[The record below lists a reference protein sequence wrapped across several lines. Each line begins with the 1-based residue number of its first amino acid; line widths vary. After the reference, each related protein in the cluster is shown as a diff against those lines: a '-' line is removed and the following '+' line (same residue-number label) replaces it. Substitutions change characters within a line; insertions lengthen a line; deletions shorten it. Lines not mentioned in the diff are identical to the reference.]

1 MSGEVG
7 EVITIVEHSV
17 EGEVGSLSCTF
28 GQMSSE
34 VGAIVEHRV
43 EGEVGSSSCT
53 FGQMSS
59 EVDAIVEHEVQGEVR
74 SSSCTFG
81 QMSGEVGAI
90 VEHRVEGSRGRE
102 SRAVKGQ
109 VRARAKR
116 RGRSTGKTA
125 SSKLEHGQDRRYALV
140 QDFKFFLSWVF
151 LIGFVLQ

>member
-1 MSGEVG
+1 MSSEVG

-90 VEHRVEGSRGRE
+90 VEHRVEGESRGQ
-102 SRAVKGQ
+102 SRAKSEHGQ
-109 VRARAKR
+109 NVEVGARAKR
-116 RGRSTGKTA
+116 RVRSWSTGKIVDTLWSRT
-125 SSKLEHGQDRRYALV
+125 SSSFYLG
-140 QDFKFFLSWVF
+140 FF
-151 LIGFVLQ
+151 